1 MVVRTTTPQ
10 WWWLELTELRRLSS
24 LLIQAETDVV
34 TCRQCAKQIAQWLGL
49 PALDQIRLATAVSEI
64 ARNIYQYARSGAFHF
79 YLGRDARGSVVS
91 IIFDAVDQGP
101 GIAELNRILDGS
113 YVSPT
118 GMGVGLRGAQRLLEH
133 WDIQTSPGGTRIRG
147 GKAVH
152 PPRPFPDDRQ
162 IETLQ
167 RDLASAGVA
176 DPFVALQEQGS
187 DLLLTAAELQN
198 KQRELEATNL
208 ELETTNKGVVALYS
222 ELEKTAH
229 ELTAASESK
238 SRFFSNMTHEFR
250 TPINIIENISK
261 LLLTGSDG
269 ELNAEQLKQVGFIS
283 AAAGE
288 LAEMVNE
295 LLDLA
300 EAESGR
306 MEVVASAF
314 SLESFV
320 EQLRQFTAALALRY
334 PRLSWEVISPDHPVM
349 LETDRNRL
357 FQVMRN
363 LISNAFKYTPEGS
376 VTVRV
381 FQPDEKT
388 IEMVV
393 EDTGVGIS
401 EENLSRIFEEFAR
414 IRMPGLTQV
423 QGNGLGLP
431 LAQRLAVLLR
441 GQIRVSSG
449 LGKGSRFSV
458 DIARC
463 LHEEDADDLENLS
476 LEGLTVLIID
486 DNEGDRYLIRRL
498 LEPYKPLIIE
508 ATSAGD
514 SIDKLHAVRPD
525 IIFLDLELPDI
536 YGADLLE
543 SMDWAMHARV
553 LINTAKPLSD
563 SERLALAGQCAG
575 VLPKGQANYAES
587 VLRQVRRLSGS
598 LRDAN

>member
-1 MVVRTTTPQ
+1 
-10 WWWLELTELRRLSS
+10 LTELRRLTS
-24 LLIQAETDVV
+24 LLIQVETDVV
-34 TCRQCAKQIAQWLGL
+34 TCRQCAKQIAGWLGL
-49 PALDQIRLATAVSEI
+49 SSLDQIRLATAVSEL
-64 ARNIYQYARSGAFHF
+64 ARNIYQYAGTGTFHF
-79 YLGRDARGSVVS
+79 YLERNLIGNVTGIV
-91 IIFDAVDQGP
+91 FDANDQGP
-101 GIAELNRILDGS
+101 GIPHLQQILDGG

-118 GMGVGLRGAQRLLEH
+118 GMGTGLRGAQRLL
-133 WDIQTSPGGTRIRG
+133 DIWQIDTSPSGTRIQA
-147 GKAVH
+147 GKRVQ
-152 PPRPFPDDRQ
+152 PPLPFPDERQ
-162 IETLQ
+162 LEGLRRQ
-167 RDLASAGVA
+167 LANGGLA
-176 DPFVALQEQGS
+176 DPFIALQEQGS
-187 DLLLTAAELQN
+187 ELLLTTSELTS

-222 ELEKTAH
+222 ELEKTAQ
-229 ELTAASESK
+229 ELAFASESK

-261 LLLTGSDG
+261 LLLNGTDG
-269 ELNAEQLKQVGFIS
+269 LLNPEQLKQVGFIS

-306 MEVVASAF
+306 MEVIASTF

-320 EQLRQFTAALALRY
+320 EQLRQFMAALALRY
-334 PRLSWEVISPDHPVM
+334 PKLSWDMIPLEHPVM

-381 FQPDEKT
+381 FQPCET
-388 IEMVV
+388 RIEFVV
-393 EDTGVGIS
+393 QDTGVGIS
-401 EENLSRIFEEFAR
+401 EDNLGRIFEEFAR
-414 IRMPGLTQV
+414 VRMPGLTQV

-441 GQIRVSSG
+441 GEIRVSSV
-449 LGKGSRFSV
+449 LDRGSRFTV
-458 DIARC
+458 ELARR
-463 LHEEDADDLENLS
+463 LHDSEEEDLQHLT

-486 DNEGDRYLIRRL
+486 DNAGDRYLLRHL

-508 ATSAGD
+508 ASTAGD

-525 IIFLDLELPDI
+525 VIFLDLELPDI

-553 LINTAKPLSD
+553 LINTAKPLSET
-563 SERLALAGQCAG
+563 ERLALAGQCVG
-575 VLPKGQANYAES
+575 VLLKGQPGYTDT
-587 VLRQVRRLSGS
+587 VLRQLQRLTGS
-598 LRDAN
+598 LRDAH

>member
-1 MVVRTTTPQ
+1 MTD
-10 WWWLELTELRRLSS
+10 LRRLTS

-34 TCRQCAKQIAQWLGL
+34 MCRQCAKQIAGWLGL
-49 PALDQIRLATAVSEI
+49 PTLDQIRLATAVSEL
-64 ARNIYQYARSGAFHF
+64 ARNIYQYAGSGTFHF
-79 YLGRDARGSVVS
+79 YLDRDPLGKAAG
-91 IIFDAVDQGP
+91 IMFEAIDQGP
-101 GIAELNRILDGS
+101 GIAELQDILNGS
-113 YVSPT
+113 YISPT
-118 GMGVGLRGAQRLLEH
+118 GMGVGLLGARRLLEH
-133 WDIQTSPGGTRIRG
+133 WTIETGPTGTRIRA

-152 PPRPFPDDRQ
+152 PPLPFPDDRK
-162 IETLQ
+162 IEGLRRT
-167 RDLASAGVA
+167 LASAGLA
-176 DPFVALQEQGS
+176 DPFIALQEQGS
-187 DLLLTAAELQN
+187 ELLLTASELES

-261 LLLTGSDG
+261 LLLNGTDG
-269 ELNAEQLKQVGFIS
+269 HLNPEQLKQVGFIS

-314 SLESFV
+314 PLETFV

-334 PRLSWEVISPDHPVM
+334 PRLTWEVIPLEHPVV

-357 FQVMRN
+357 FQIMRN

-381 FQPDEKT
+381 FQPSEKT
-388 IEMVV
+388 IELVV

-401 EENLSRIFEEFAR
+401 EDNLGRIFEEFAR
-414 IRMPGLTQV
+414 VRMPGLTQV

-431 LAQRLAVLLR
+431 LAQRLAVLLH
-441 GQIRVSSG
+441 GEIRVRSVPG
-449 LGKGSRFSV
+449 QGSQFSV
-458 DIARC
+458 DIARR
-463 LHEEDADDLENLS
+463 LHEEDDDDLRSLS

-486 DNEGDRYLIRRL
+486 DNDGDRYLLRHL

-508 ATSAGD
+508 AASAGD

-553 LINTAKPLSD
+553 LINTAKPLEEA
-563 SERLALAGQCAG
+563 ERLALASQCAG
-575 VLPKGQANYAES
+575 VLLKGQPNYTDS
-587 VLRQVRRLSGS
+587 VLRQLRQLSGS
-598 LRDAN
+598 FRDAH

>member
-1 MVVRTTTPQ
+1 VQPALPYPDDQR
-10 WWWLELTELRRLSS
+10 LEALRSS
-24 LLIQAETDVV
+24 L
-34 TCRQCAKQIAQWLGL
+34 
-49 PALDQIRLATAVSEI
+49 S
-64 ARNIYQYARSGAFHF
+64 N
-79 YLGRDARGSVVS
+79 
-91 IIFDAVDQGP
+91 
-101 GIAELNRILDGS
+101 
-113 YVSPT
+113 T
-118 GMGVGLRGAQRLLEH
+118 GH
-133 WDIQTSPGGTRIRG
+133 
-147 GKAVH
+147 
-152 PPRPFPDDRQ
+152 
-162 IETLQ
+162 
-167 RDLASAGVA
+167 A

-187 DLLLTAAELQN
+187 ELLLTAAELTN

-222 ELEKTAH
+222 ELEKTAQ
-229 ELTAASESK
+229 ELASASESK

-261 LLLTGSDG
+261 LLLNGTDG
-269 ELNAEQLKQVGFIS
+269 QLNPEQLKQVGFIS
-283 AAAGE
+283 SAAAE
-288 LAEMVNE
+288 LADMVNE

-314 SLESFV
+314 FLESFV

-334 PRLSWEVISPDHPVM
+334 PKLTWEIIALDHPVM

-381 FQPDEKT
+381 FQPSEKT
-388 IEMVV
+388 IEFMV

-401 EENLSRIFEEFAR
+401 EKNLGRIFEEFAR

-431 LAQRLAVLLR
+431 LAQRLAVLLH
-441 GQIRVSSG
+441 GDIRVTSVPER
-449 LGKGSRFSV
+449 GSRFTV
-458 DIARC
+458 EIARQ
-463 LHEEDADDLENLS
+463 LHDGDEEDLQKLT

-486 DNEGDRYLIRRL
+486 DNEGDRYVLRHL

-508 ATSAGD
+508 ATTAGD

-536 YGADLLE
+536 YGGDLLE

-553 LINTAKPLSD
+553 LINTAKPLGD
-563 SERLALAGQCAG
+563 TERLALAGQCAG
-575 VLPKGQANYAES
+575 VLLKGQPAYSES
-587 VLRQVRRLSGS
+587 VLRQLQRLTRSFC
-598 LRDAN
+598 DAH